1 MNVLKLKND
10 IVKKT
15 KHLNFI
21 FLSKIKHN
29 NIVGNFFFFFFFFFF
44 FNFFFF
50 FFFNFINNKK

>member
-50 FFFNFINNKK
+50 FFFNFF